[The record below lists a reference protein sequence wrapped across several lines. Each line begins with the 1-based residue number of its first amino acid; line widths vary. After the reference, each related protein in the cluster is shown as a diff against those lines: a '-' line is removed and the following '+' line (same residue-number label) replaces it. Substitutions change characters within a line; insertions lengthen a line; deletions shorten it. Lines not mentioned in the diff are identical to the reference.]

1 MALRTPQEILELSV
15 SAATRKSSLGRRPLL
30 LLTLAMMAGAFI
42 ALGGALSIIA
52 GWGFTDVS
60 TTPSLQKLLS
70 GLTFPIGLV
79 LTVILGAELFTGN
92 NAMMMPAYLQGKVSG
107 KDVIINWVAVWSGNF
122 LGALLFAFLLVKLT
136 GTLDA
141 SPYRESL
148 ITMAQTKA
156 SLPWLTTLM
165 RGIGA
170 NWLVCLA
177 VWLAMSADSLGG
189 KGTGCWIPVAAFV
202 MLGYE
207 HCVANMFFLP
217 CAIML
222 GADIAASDLWL
233 NLLWA
238 TAGNIIGGALFVG
251 CLHAYVHRPL
261 DS

>member
-1 MALRTPQEILELSV
+1 MALRTPQEILSLSV
-15 SAATRKSSLGRRPLL
+15 DAASRKAGLARQPLL

-42 ALGGALSIIA
+42 ALGGALSIMA
-52 GWGFTDVS
+52 GWGFADVQAN
-60 TTPSLQKLLS
+60 PSLQKLLS

-92 NAMMMPAYLQGKVSG
+92 NAMMMPAFMQGKVTG
-107 KDVIINWVAVWSGNF
+107 KDVAVNWIAVWSGNF
-122 LGALLFAFLLVKLT
+122 LGALLFGFLLIKAT

-148 ITMAQTKA
+148 IGMAQTKA
-156 SLPWLTTLM
+156 SLPWLTTLL

-189 KGTGCWIPVAAFV
+189 KVIGCWIPVAAFV
-202 MLGYE
+202 ILGYE

-217 CAIML
+217 TAMML
-222 GADIAASDLWL
+222 GADIAAPALWS
-233 NLLWA
+233 NLFWA
-238 TAGNIIGGALFVG
+238 TIGNILGGALFVG
-251 CLHAYVHRPL
+251 CLHAYVHRPR
-261 DS
+261 